1 MIHAAELAKITPHTD
16 VIITG
21 QGVSGLVIT
30 QVIKQF
36 SPRSLVVT
44 DLKDANLALARKY
57 GATHTYKMP
66 SEHAATMDT
75 VGKDFPNGFEVVV
88 PCLLDGDMM
97 SDALDLLA
105 LGGRIVAYGAID
117 RLLGPHGALGA
128 ARARAFGRKSHTT
141 RTPRAPLTQTPTG
154 CIGPC
159 KNFDFFK
166 AHRKRAEIYLTEPR
180 RDVDMRR
187 YFQEGVE
194 MVLDG
199 IVNTSEMITH
209 IYPLER
215 VQEAFQ
221 LRNDKSV
228 GNEAIHVLIDVM
240 PSEDG
245 SVKPIVRL

>member
-1 MIHAAELAKITPHTD
+1 MLHT
-16 VIITG
+16 VRPSRRCAWESVRVRTRG
-21 QGVSGLVIT
+21 EVSRT
-30 QVIKQF
+30 
-36 SPRSLVVT
+36 SP
-44 DLKDANLALARKY
+44 N
-57 GATHTYKMP
+57 P
-66 SEHAATMDT
+66 
-75 VGKDFPNGFEVVV
+75 F
-88 PCLLDGDMM
+88 
-97 SDALDLLA
+97 
-105 LGGRIVAYGAID
+105 
-117 RLLGPHGALGA
+117 
-128 ARARAFGRKSHTT
+128 
-141 RTPRAPLTQTPTG
+141 QTG

-180 RDVDMRR
+180 RDIDMRR

-240 PSEDG
+240 PSADG
-245 SVKPIVRL
+245 SVKPTIRL